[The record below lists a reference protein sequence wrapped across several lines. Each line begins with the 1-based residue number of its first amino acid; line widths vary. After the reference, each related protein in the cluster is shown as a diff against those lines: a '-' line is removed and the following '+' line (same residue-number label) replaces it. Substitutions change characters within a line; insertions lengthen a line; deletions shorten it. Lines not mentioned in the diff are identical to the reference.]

1 MVLVLGFGLWLQMVQ
16 ERICIAQSQWRRCFV
31 VMTIYIYI
39 DVLKRFKVQNP
50 QNRGQWLKK
59 TCIFSYYF
67 LIKKLH
73 FEKLL
78 KGTPVGRLSLPN
90 NVHVHPQLKNTL
102 SPAGHKLISI
112 ELLAY
117 PLDLKGNSIESKMIS
132 IEILTYPLESLDLTG
147 KSMGSNIPPAK
158 PVTSFKYSAVTLYS
172 LRSAKLNQRTQKFYL
187 YDMHWYAL

>member
-1 MVLVLGFGLWLQMVQ
+1 MVLVLASDDTNGSGKDMYCPESMEEML
-16 ERICIAQSQWRRCFV
+16 CS
-31 VMTIYIYI
+31 YDNIYI

-132 IEILTYPLESLDLTG
+132 IEILTYPWDIKGNISWTPCLVLLLVIWGWTPSH
-147 KSMGSNIPPAK
+147 GSRPSGGEGLLYKN
-158 PVTSFKYSAVTLYS
+158 TNSAL
-172 LRSAKLNQRTQKFYL
+172 AG
-187 YDMHWYAL
+187 

>member
-1 MVLVLGFGLWLQMVQ
+1 MYCSESMEEMLY
-16 ERICIAQSQWRRCFV
+16 SYDN
-31 VMTIYIYI
+31 IYIYI

-50 QNRGQWLKK
+50 QNRGQWLNKNVH
-59 TCIFSYYF
+59 FSYYF

-102 SPAGHKLISI
+102 SPPGHKLISI

-147 KSMGSNIPPAK
+147 KSIE
-158 PVTSFKYSAVTLYS
+158 
-172 LRSAKLNQRTQKFYL
+172 RKLIWIQLLIYHWDIKGKNLMNSMFSVAARYL
-187 YDMHWYAL
+187 GVNTFSWI